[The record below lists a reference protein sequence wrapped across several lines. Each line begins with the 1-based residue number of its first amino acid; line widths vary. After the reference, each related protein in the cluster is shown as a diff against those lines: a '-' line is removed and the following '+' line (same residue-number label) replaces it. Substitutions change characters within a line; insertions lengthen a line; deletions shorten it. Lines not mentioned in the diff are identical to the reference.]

1 MALSNKIIL
10 SSETKDFS
18 RDEKEVE
25 KTFKGIRKIK
35 PKFAPGMR
43 FPCQE

>member
-1 MALSNKIIL
+1 MAIGNKIIL
-10 SSETKDFS
+10 G
-18 RDEKEVE
+18 KEYFDTSQE
-25 KTFKGIRKIK
+25 EPISDSDRGIKKIR